1 MAIYVALLYSIV
13 LTPQRR
19 VTMSDLRAM
28 ATGLGFERPRT
39 LASTGNLVFE
49 TDPTPVSQLE
59 NRLEAAFAA
68 HFGKPVD
75 ILVRE
80 ATAWRETVGRNPF
93 PAESARDGSLV
104 VLRIMRRPLD
114 PALTR
119 KLEPYLTPPERLAIV
134 AGDLWVSFAGRPSES
149 RLLGALTTRRLGIG
163 TFRNWNTVRGI
174 ADLLD

>member
-1 MAIYVALLYSIV
+1 MATYVALLYSIV

-39 LASTGNLVFE
+39 LASTGNLVFK
-49 TDPTPVSQLE
+49 TDPTPVPQLE

-80 ATAWRETVGRNPF
+80 ATAWRETAAGNPF
-93 PAESARDGSLV
+93 PAQSARDGSLV
-104 VLRIMRRPLD
+104 VLRVMRRPLD
-114 PALTR
+114 PALSQ
-119 KLEPYLTPPERLAIV
+119 KLEPYRTPPESLAIV

-149 RLLGALTTRRLGIG
+149 RLLSALTTRRLGIG
-163 TFRNWNTVRGI
+163 TFRNWNTVRGL
-174 ADLLD
+174 ADMLD